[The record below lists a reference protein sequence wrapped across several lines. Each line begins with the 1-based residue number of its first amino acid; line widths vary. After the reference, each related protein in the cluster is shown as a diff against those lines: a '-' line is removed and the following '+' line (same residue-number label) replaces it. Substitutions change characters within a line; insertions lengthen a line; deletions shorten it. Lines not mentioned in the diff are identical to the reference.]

1 MNNDYRSAAPLIVLA
16 VLAMCA
22 AGCAKPVIRTCYTPG
37 GKCMDAVVAEIGKAR
52 TEVLVQSRALT
63 AKPVADALAAARDSG
78 ASVSVILDRS
88 YPFVQNSA
96 TYLATIKG
104 VPTFLDALHEVAGS
118 NVIVIDKSIVITGAM
133 PFTPDADEKDAD
145 DLLII
150 ESDSVAGSYISNWY
164 DHKAHA
170 EEFVPGSELQKQEP
184 VPAQPKSEKKKA
196 GRKKGAATKKK
207 SP

>member
-1 MNNDYRSAAPLIVLA
+1 MNNNCRGAVPLIVLA
-16 VLAMCA
+16 ALAMCA

-52 TEVLVQSRALT
+52 TEVLVQSHALT

-96 TYLATIKG
+96 TYLAAIKG
-104 VPTFLDALHEVAGS
+104 VPTFLDARHDVAGS
-118 NVIVIDKSIVITGAM
+118 NVVVVDKSVVITGTM
-133 PFTPDADEKDAD
+133 LFTPDAEEKSAD
-145 DLLII
+145 NLLII
-150 ESDSVAGSYISNWY
+150 ESDSVAGSYVSTWY

-170 EEFVPGSELQKQEP
+170 DEFVPGSEPLKQEP
-184 VPAQPKSEKKKA
+184 VSQPKSEKKKT
-196 GRKKGAATKKK
+196 GKKKGTVTKKK
-207 SP
+207 IP